1 MNELMSQIPSVSSV
15 LEWEAVR
22 ALGREFGDGV
32 LKMEL
37 RSLLDEIRDHLKG
50 GRLTVVPGDVELTDA
65 LRHRLLRLTQPMG
78 RSAINAAGIL
88 LHTGLGRSPL
98 CREAVAALGGM
109 GAYSILQT
117 GLASGKRSL
126 REEKVERLL
135 IELTGCEAAT
145 VVNNNAAATMLV
157 LNTLAAGRQVIIS
170 RGQLIEIGGEF
181 RMPDV
186 MARSQVVMQEVG
198 TTNRTHL
205 HDYERAINEHTGAL
219 IHVHTSNFRVRGF
232 AGVPDIAG
240 LCALGQRKNL
250 PVIDDVGSGSFI
262 PLSRFGLADEPLV
275 RTSIMA
281 GADVVCFSGDKLI
294 CGPQSGIICGKKE
307 MIEQIRKNPFARMFR
322 VCKLTLAALEAT
334 LLHFVNG
341 TYAESLPFYQML
353 SVSMTTLEARAKGI
367 LSEVA
372 GLKGVKA
379 SIHDDVAYVGSGSL
393 PDEGIATKVLRLS
406 VDGSWPVEVC
416 AERLRSGMP
425 SIFCRVNDNALVF
438 DMRTLF
444 CGEEKVIARKIREMI
459 Q

>member
-1 MNELMSQIPSVSSV
+1 MSALLELD
-15 LEWEAVR
+15 AVR
-22 ALGREFGDGV
+22 ALGREFGNGAV
-32 LKMEL
+32 KLEL
-37 RSLLDEIRDHLKG
+37 RALLDGLRARINAGALAGIPGDGELAAGLRK
-50 GRLTVVPGDVELTDA
+50 RLT
-65 LRHRLLRLTQPMG
+65 RLAAPEG
-78 RSAINAAGIL
+78 RAAVNAAGVL

-109 GAYSILQT
+109 GAYSVLQT

-135 IELTGCEAAT
+135 VELTGCEAAT

-186 MARSQVVMQEVG
+186 MAQSQVSMREVG

-205 HDYERAINEHTGAL
+205 HDYERAINENTGAL

-240 LCALGQRKNL
+240 LCGLGRQKGL
-250 PVIDDVGSGSFI
+250 PVIDDIGSGSLV
-262 PLSRFGLADEPLV
+262 PLSGFGLADEPLV
-275 RTSIMA
+275 RASLSA
-281 GADVVCFSGDKLI
+281 GAAVVCFSGDKLI

-307 MIEQIRKNPFARMFR
+307 YIERIRRNPFARMFR

-334 LLHFVNG
+334 LLHFVND
-341 TYAESLPFYQML
+341 TYREALPFYQML
-353 SVSMTTLEARAKGI
+353 SVSRPELDARAAV
-367 LSEVA
+367 LVRALAAEP
-372 GLKGVKA
+372 GVTA
-379 SIHDDVAYVGSGSL
+379 VVEDDVAYVGSGSL
-393 PDEGIATKVLRLS
+393 PDEGIPTRVVRVSFAQAEAGLPGVEAAAEYLRAGLPS
-406 VDGSWPVEVC
+406 V
-416 AERLRSGMP
+416 
-425 SIFCRVNDNALVF
+425 FCRVKANALYF

-444 CGEEKVIARKIREMI
+444 AGEELVVARQLQCLARGEL
-459 Q
+459 